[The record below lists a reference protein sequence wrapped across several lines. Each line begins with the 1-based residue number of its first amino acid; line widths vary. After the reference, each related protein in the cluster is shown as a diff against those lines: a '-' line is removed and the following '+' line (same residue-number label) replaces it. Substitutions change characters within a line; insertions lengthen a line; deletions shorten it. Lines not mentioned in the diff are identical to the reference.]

1 MIYSV
6 ISLQKEVIFINQ
18 ILNEIEILINSSKD
32 YFTIKEKLNKL
43 WSKLYLKEKRKDFR
57 EQITE
62 NYYLIERITNLE
74 QKPFYFIDQAP
85 AILKP
90 NEINKNDFKN

>member
-74 QKPFYFIDQAP
+74 QKSFYFIDQAP

-90 NEINKNDFKN
+90 NEINKNDFRN

>member
-74 QKPFYFIDQAP
+74 QKTFYFIDQAP

-90 NEINKNDFKN
+90 NEINKNDFRN